1 MKVYCIFYTDYDNSC
16 LVYLYL
22 NEENVKKKV
31 GQLNLNEETDNYHYR
46 AMSIADFDECA
57 SKIGNEGFKQG
68 YLHAVRSHIKLLEE

>member
-31 GQLNLNEETDNYHYR
+31 EQLNLNEETDNYHYR
-46 AMSIADFDECA
+46 VMSIADFDECA
-57 SKIGNEGFKQG
+57 SKIGNEGFDKI
-68 YLHAVRSHIKLLEE
+68 IKSKNYP